1 MQLIFGHDAE
11 VGAWAAQ
18 KIGIPL
24 SPPFVA
30 IGVADEKELRGAAIY
45 NNWNGWQIEMSIYG
59 PGCLTRGIIRSL
71 LLAYP
76 FDDIGAGRVTART
89 KRSNKAM
96 QKLFPRLGFEME
108 GVLKRFYGPT
118 KADDAF
124 IYRLDR
130 QAAERWR

>member
-1 MQLIFGHDAE
+1 MQLVFGHDAA
-11 VGAWAAQ
+11 VAAFAAERLALT
-18 KIGIPL
+18 I
-24 SPPFVA
+24 SPPYVA
-30 IGVADEKELRGAAIY
+30 IGVADETGLKGAAVY
-45 NNWNGWQIEMSIYG
+45 NNWNRWQIEISFYG
-59 PGCLTRGIIRSL
+59 PGCLTRPVIRSF

-76 FDDIGAGRVTART
+76 FDDLGAGRVTART
-89 KRSNKAM
+89 RRSNKTM
-96 QKLFPRLGFEME
+96 QRLFPRLGFEME

>member
-1 MQLIFGHDAE
+1 MQLVFGHDAE
-11 VGAWAAQ
+11 VGAWAAE

-30 IGVADEKELRGAAIY
+30 IGIADKGELKGAAIY
-45 NNWNGWQIEMSIYG
+45 NNWNRWQVEISLYA
-59 PGCLTRGIIRSL
+59 PGCFTRGNIRAL
-71 LLAYP
+71 MLAYP
-76 FDDIGAGRVTART
+76 FDDLGAGRLTART
-89 KRSNKAM
+89 KRSNKTM
-96 QKLFPRLGFEME
+96 QRLFPRLGFEME